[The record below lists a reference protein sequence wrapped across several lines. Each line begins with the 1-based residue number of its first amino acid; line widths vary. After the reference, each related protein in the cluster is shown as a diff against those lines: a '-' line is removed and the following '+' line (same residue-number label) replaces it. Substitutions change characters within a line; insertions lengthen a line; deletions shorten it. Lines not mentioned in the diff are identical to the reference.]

1 MPPEGHC
8 PEEVQLKSLLSGV
21 LSLDSQADL
30 NAHLDTCAACQQ
42 KLETV
47 SAQDDAS
54 LVLARRLAQG
64 RLPLEPKLQAA
75 LDALKA
81 MPAGEESASQP
92 EDVNDLAL
100 DFLGPADQ
108 PGQLGRIGHYA
119 VLEVVGRGGM
129 GVVLKAFDE
138 QLHRVVAV
146 KVMAAQLAANPT
158 ARKRFT
164 REAQATAAIRDEQ
177 VISIHAVGETKRL
190 PYLVMDYIQ
199 GISLQDR
206 LDQTGPM
213 AIEQVVRIGLQI
225 ARGLA
230 AAHAQGL
237 IHRDIKPG
245 NILLENGVERVK
257 ITDFGLALALD
268 DASLTQSGV
277 IAGTPHYMAPEQA
290 RVEVVDHR
298 ADLFSLGSLLYA
310 MCTGHPPFRANGSLA
325 VLKRVCDDTP
335 RPIQQINPE
344 TPDWLIAVIGTLHA
358 KDPGKRFQ
366 SAAEVADLL
375 SLHLAGTQ
383 RFSKTPMPQASE
395 AVSIPPRRANPRSRR
410 WLLATVPAL
419 LLVCG
424 LGLSEGTG
432 VTHVVPTVI
441 RIITGEGT
449 LVVEVDDPAV
459 KVDIDGVRGLVIS
472 GAGLHE
478 LRLRPGSYHV
488 QAIKDGKAFQSEQV
502 TLSRGANQL
511 VRIHWEESQALARPL
526 STEEKQ
532 EQARQQIAEADQ
544 HFKLGEPLRTKDPRQ
559 AEFHYRKATDLY
571 GKLVQ
576 DIPEVTSYQRKLE
589 VYRWHLSSAL
599 NLQAARLVQRRSRI
613 SDTDKQRALTAAK
626 EAVALLPFERGY
638 WTNLSLAHYRAGDW
652 EAAKNALETTEPILL
667 TTADNYEVDYGRFVL
682 AIVHWQR
689 GDKERARRCYDQAA
703 EWMDKYRSTDS
714 PLRAIR
720 AEASEVL
727 GVPKSP

>member
-1 MPPEGHC
+1 MPREGQC
-8 PEEVQLKSLLSGV
+8 PEEAQLKSLLSGV
-21 LSLDSQADL
+21 LSPGGQADL

-47 SAQDDAS
+47 SAQDEAS
-54 LVLARRLAQG
+54 LAVARRLAQG
-64 RLPLEPKLQAA
+64 RVPLEPKLQAA

-81 MPAGEESASQP
+81 MPPGEESANQP

-100 DFLGPADQ
+100 DFLDPADQ

-129 GVVLKAFDE
+129 VVGLKAFDG

-206 LDQTGPM
+206 LDQTGPL

-225 ARGLA
+225 SRGLA

-245 NILLENGVERVK
+245 NILLENVGERVK
-257 ITDFGLALALD
+257 ITDFGLARAFD

-290 RVEVVDHR
+290 GVEVVDHR
-298 ADLFSLGSLLYA
+298 ADLFSLGSVLYA
-310 MCTGHPPFRANGSLA
+310 MCTGHPPFRAEGSLA

-344 TPDWLIAVIGTLHA
+344 TSEWLVAVVGKLHA
-358 KDPGKRFQ
+358 KDPGERFQ

-383 RFSKTPMPQASE
+383 HSSQTPMSRAIESV
-395 AVSIPPRRANPRSRR
+395 AIPPRRAKPRCRG
-410 WLLATVPAL
+410 WLLAAVPAL

-424 LGLSEGTG
+424 LGFSEGTG
-432 VTHVVPTVI
+432 MTQVVPTVI
-441 RIITGEGT
+441 RIISGAGT
-449 LVVEVDDPAV
+449 LVVEVNDPAV
-459 KVDIDGVRGLVIS
+459 KVAIEGDGGLVIS

-478 LRLRPGSYHV
+478 VRLRPGSYHV
-488 QAIKDGKAFQSEQV
+488 QASKDGKPFQSEQV

-511 VRIHWEESQALARPL
+511 VRIRWEENHAPAKPL
-526 STEEKQ
+526 GAEEKQ
-532 EQARQQIAEADQ
+532 EQSRQQIAEADR
-544 HFKLGEPLRTKDPRQ
+544 HFKLGTPLRTTNSVQ
-559 AEFHYRKATDLY
+559 AELHFRRAAALY
-571 GKLVQ
+571 EKLVQ
-576 DIPEVTSYQRKLE
+576 DFPDETSYQRQLE
-589 VYRWHLSSAL
+589 VYRWYLSSAL
-599 NLQAARLVQRRSRI
+599 NLQAARLVHRPVL
-613 SDTDKQRALTAAK
+613 SDTEKHRALAAAK

-638 WTNLSLAHYRAGDW
+638 WCNLSLAHYRIGDW
-652 EAAKNALETTEPILL
+652 EPAKKALEATEQVPL
-667 TTADNYEVDYGRFVL
+667 TSSDSYEVGTARFVL
-682 AIVHWQR
+682 AMVHWQR
-689 GDKERARRCYDQAA
+689 GDKERARRCYDQATV
-703 EWMDKYRSTDS
+703 WMDKYRSTDS
-714 PLRAIR
+714 QMTTIR
-720 AEASEVL
+720 ARAREIL
-727 GVPKSP
+727 GIPKSP